1 MLKSPGRR
9 FIIVGIL
16 VLLMFIPLFFAAE
29 VINSR
34 KFYSQDTIRNVGME
48 WGGQQTLSGPF
59 LVIPVEREVTTL
71 KSRPKI
77 DPDTGLVMTHPDT
90 GEELKVR
97 YEETVIKS
105 GPSVYLLP
113 RKFDADLATQTQMRA
128 RGIFQ
133 VPVYTAQV
141 GMAFDFDTSAA
152 EPLLASNETLL
163 WDKAR
168 IEVEVSNN
176 KALRGKAEML
186 ADGESLPMAPMAG
199 RHGFTATT
207 GDPRGRG
214 EYNLALGLNGAQ
226 SLMVT
231 PVGLTSQISM
241 TSDWPHPSFSGAF
254 LPDGHE
260 VSESG
265 FTANWT
271 IPHLARPL
279 PQAGREDVAASARQV
294 SGFGVRLIEPNDF
307 YQKAYRA
314 ANYGILFIALTFLTI
329 LLIERGAG
337 KPVHAVQYILVGL
350 TQSVFVLLM
359 VAYAEQI
366 GFAAAY
372 AVSAGAVIA
381 LLTMFGFMALKLG
394 RRALVLGAVLV
405 VVYAVLYLILDSADY
420 ALLAGSTLAFCAIA
434 LTMFATRN
442 EDWFG
447 PEKEK
452 GPGLMTRMFGPTRP
466 VAPVTPPVTP
476 VVGPP
481 STGQTPPK
489 DPPRDR

>member
-9 FIIVGIL
+9 FIVVGIL
-16 VLLMFIPLFFAAE
+16 VLLMFIPLFFAGE

-34 KFYSQDTIRNVGME
+34 KHYSQDTIRNVGME

-59 LVIPVEREVTTL
+59 LVIPVEREVRTITA
-71 KSRPKI
+71 RPKV
-77 DPDTGLVMTHPDT
+77 DPVTGLVMTHPET
-90 GEELKVR
+90 GEDLKER
-97 YEETVIKS
+97 FEETVIKAS
-105 GPSVYLLP
+105 DPVYLLP
-113 RKFDADLATQTQMRA
+113 KGFDAQLSTQTQMRA

-133 VPVYTAQV
+133 VPVYQASV
-141 GMAFDFDTSAA
+141 EMGFDFDLSGAQTQ
-152 EPLLASNETLL
+152 LADNETLL
-163 WDKAR
+163 WDDAR

-176 KALRGKAEML
+176 KALRGKAEIV
-186 ADGESLPMAPMAG
+186 ADGAALPLAPMSG
-199 RHGFTATT
+199 RHGFTART
-207 GDPRGRG
+207 GDPRGHQA
-214 EYNLALGLNGAQ
+214 YALALGLNGAQ

-231 PVGLTSQISM
+231 PVGLDSHVTM
-241 TSDWPHPSFSGAF
+241 TGDWPHPSFSGAF

-260 VSESG
+260 VTETG
-265 FTANWT
+265 FSANWS

-279 PQAGREDVAASARQV
+279 PQAGREPMADAARTV
-294 SGFGVRLIEPNDF
+294 SGFGVRYIEPNDF

-329 LLIERGAG
+329 LLIERGSG
-337 KPVHAVQYILVGL
+337 RPVHAVQYILVGL

-372 AVSAGAVIA
+372 AVSAGATIA
-381 LLTMFGFMALKLG
+381 LLTGFGAVAMKLG

-420 ALLAGSTLAFCAIA
+420 ALLAGSTLAFFAIA

-447 PEKEK
+447 PEQEK
-452 GPGLMTRMFGPTRP
+452 GPGILARMAGAASRPAPPAKSPETRQNP
-466 VAPVTPPVTP
+466 AP
-476 VVGPP
+476 
-481 STGQTPPK
+481 
-489 DPPRDR
+489 